1 MTTPGTDGIEFLARI
16 ERIHLGIGDLTWT
29 GGLFGFPEFREIH
42 ARPEEW
48 LESALLALS
57 SEAVGEE
64 RKTIV
69 ALSMQG
75 LPLPA
80 LVAFGERVLAR
91 LEAGLLSEDV
101 FEQALFPTYDWNTTL
116 QEQHGDPRVQRLLR
130 QVLDSPRVGER
141 RKQIVKEAIL
151 SGRAKED
158 VLRLREVQ
166 QIR

>member
-1 MTTPGTDGIEFLARI
+1 MTSREDLTAFLARI

-29 GGLFGFPEFREIH
+29 GGLFSFEEFRDIY

-48 LESALLALS
+48 LESALSALS
-57 SEAVGEE
+57 SEAVGDE

-69 ALSMQG
+69 ALAMQG

-91 LEAGLLSEDV
+91 LEAGLVSENV
-101 FEQALFPTYDWNTTL
+101 FEHAVFPTYDWNTTL
-116 QEQHGDPRVQRLLR
+116 QEHPDDPGVQRLLR
-130 QVLDSPRVGER
+130 QVLDSPRVGAQ
-141 RKQIVKEAIL
+141 RKQIVKDGIL
-151 SGRAKED
+151 TGQARED
-158 VLRLREVQ
+158 VLRLREAQ